1 MNDNSL
7 KIFNWNVRGL
17 NSVVRREAVK
27 LMIQQANPTIICL
40 QETKLNSVDG
50 RLAMELLGPRFNNH
64 LAFIPAD
71 EIRGGVLIA

>member
-71 EIRGGVLIA
+71 ETRGGVLIA